1 MKNTHVK
8 SAMVAVAALALIF
21 VSVPKSAFATTA
33 TTTIAV
39 STTVTNSCT
48 LTAGSLTFAAYT
60 GVVDNTTGTFT
71 VNCTN
76 NGDYTIA
83 LNKGTGTGATITTR
97 QMMFGTYSL
106 GYTIYTASTDTG
118 TIWGDGTSSTGTVT
132 GVGTGTNQTI
142 NVYGQIPAG
151 ETATSGTYTD
161 TITATVTY

>member
-1 MKNTHVK
+1 MKYTHVK
-8 SAMVAVAALALIF
+8 SAMVAVAALTLAF
-21 VSVPKSAFATTA
+21 VSVPQSAFATTG

-39 STTVTNSCT
+39 SATVTNTCT

-83 LNKGTGTGATITTR
+83 LNKGLGTGATVTTR
-97 QMMFGTYSL
+97 QMMFGTYTL
-106 GYTIYTASTDTG
+106 GYTIFTTAGGSTV
-118 TIWGDGTSSTGTVT
+118 WGDGTGSTVT
-132 GVGTGTNQTI
+132 VAGVGTGLAQTI

-151 ETATSGTYTD
+151 ETAISGTYTD